1 MDNDMKLT
9 GNKLNKRVK
18 RVLNKLFEK
27 ELSLDEV
34 FLDRGDNSEDI
45 ED

>member
-1 MDNDMKLT
+1 MENEVKLSD
-9 GNKLNKRVK
+9 NKLNMRVK
-18 RVLNKLFEK
+18 RVINKLFEK

-34 FLDRGDNSEDI
+34 FLDRGDNSED

>member
-1 MDNDMKLT
+1 MGNEMKLT